1 MPIGDLDLAILSF
14 VADNPSS
21 TVTDAAKELFHP
33 DDVGELRRR
42 DTMLRH
48 RYKNLCVRDMLQSEK
63 SGNRTLYSI
72 NPGKVIFGSGLQ
84 NLEIGGHKWEIPD
97 LASDYCI
104 VLIMDGKVE
113 VHSLDELDLRW

>member
-48 RYKNLCVRDMLQSEK
+48 RYKNLCVRDMLQSET
-63 SGNRTLYSI
+63 GNRTLYSI

-84 NLEIGGHKWEIPD
+84 NLEIGGHKWETPD

>member
-48 RYKNLCVRDMLQSEK
+48 RYKNLCVRDMLQSET
-63 SGNRTLYSI
+63 GNRTLYSI
-72 NPGKVIFGSGLQ
+72 NPRKVIFGSGLQ

-113 VHSLDELDLRW
+113 VYSLDELDLRW

>member
-14 VADNPSS
+14 IADNPSS

-48 RYKNLCVRDMLQSEK
+48 RYKNLWVRDLLQSEK

-84 NLEIGGHKWEIPD
+84 NLEIGGHKWETSD
-97 LASDYCI
+97 LANDYCI
-104 VLIMDGKVE
+104 ALIMDGKVE

>member
-1 MPIGDLDLAILSF
+1 MMWRNYVEEIPCYA
-14 VADNPSS
+14 
-21 TVTDAAKELFHP
+21 TVTRISGCDL
-33 DDVGELRRR
+33 
-42 DTMLRH
+42 
-48 RYKNLCVRDMLQSEK
+48 LQSEK

-72 NPGKVIFGSGLQ
+72 NPEKAIFGAGLQ

>member
-21 TVTDAAKELFHP
+21 TVNDAAKELFHP
-33 DDVGELRRR
+33 DDVEELRRR

-48 RYKNLCVRDMLQSEK
+48 RYKNLWVRDLLQSEK

-72 NPGKVIFGSGLQ
+72 DPGKVIFGSGLQ
-84 NLEIGGHKWEIPD
+84 NLEIGGHKWETPD
-97 LASDYCI
+97 LSSDYCI

>member
-48 RYKNLCVRDMLQSEK
+48 RYKNLCVRDMLQSET
-63 SGNRTLYSI
+63 GNRTLYSI

-84 NLEIGGHKWEIPD
+84 NLEIGGHKWETPD

-104 VLIMDGKVE
+104 ALIMDGKVE

>member
-33 DDVGELRRR
+33 DDVEELRRR

-48 RYKNLCVRDMLQSEK
+48 RYKNLRVGNLLQSEK

-72 NPGKVIFGSGLQ
+72 NSEKAIFGAGLQ
-84 NLEIGGHKWEIPD
+84 NLEIGGHKWETPD
-97 LASDYCI
+97 LTSDYCI

-113 VHSLDELDLRW
+113 VHSLDELDRRW

>member
-1 MPIGDLDLAILSF
+1 VPIGDLDLAILSF

-48 RYKNLCVRDMLQSEK
+48 RYKNLWVRDLLQSEK
-63 SGNRTLYSI
+63 SGNRKLYSI

-84 NLEIGGHKWEIPD
+84 NLEIGGHKWEISD

-104 VLIMDGKVE
+104 ALIMDGKVE

>member
-14 VADNPSS
+14 VADNPLS

-33 DDVGELRRR
+33 DDVEELRRR

-48 RYKNLCVRDMLQSEK
+48 RYKNLWARDLFQSEK

-84 NLEIGGHKWEIPD
+84 NLEIGGHKWETPD
-97 LASDYCI
+97 LVSDYCI

-113 VHSLDELDLRW
+113 VHSLDELDIRW

>member
-21 TVTDAAKELFHP
+21 TVTDAAKKLFHP

-48 RYKNLCVRDMLQSEK
+48 RYKNLWVRDLLQSEK
-63 SGNRTLYSI
+63 SGNRKLYSI

-84 NLEIGGHKWEIPD
+84 NLEIGGHKWETPD
-97 LASDYCI
+97 LMSDYCI

>member
-33 DDVGELRRR
+33 DDVEELRRR

-48 RYKNLCVRDMLQSEK
+48 RYKNLRVGNLLQSEK

-72 NPGKVIFGSGLQ
+72 NPEKVIFGAGLQ
-84 NLEIGGHKWEIPD
+84 NLEIGGHKWETPD
-97 LASDYCI
+97 LANDYCI
-104 VLIMDGKVE
+104 VLIRDDKVE
-113 VHSLDELDLRW
+113 IHSLDALGRRW

>member
-48 RYKNLCVRDMLQSEK
+48 RYKNLCVRDMLQSET
-63 SGNRTLYSI
+63 GNRTLYSI

-84 NLEIGGHKWEIPD
+84 NLEIGGHKLEIPD

>member
-48 RYKNLCVRDMLQSEK
+48 RYKNLCVRDMLQSET
-63 SGNRTLYSI
+63 GNRTLYSI
-72 NPGKVIFGSGLQ
+72 NPRKVIFGSGLQ
-84 NLEIGGHKWEIPD
+84 NLEIGGHKWETPD

>member
-48 RYKNLCVRDMLQSEK
+48 RYKNLCVRDMLQSET
-63 SGNRTLYSI
+63 GNRTLYSI

-84 NLEIGGHKWEIPD
+84 NLEIGGHKWEISD

-104 VLIMDGKVE
+104 ALIMDGKVE

>member
-1 MPIGDLDLAILSF
+1 
-14 VADNPSS
+14 
-21 TVTDAAKELFHP
+21 
-33 DDVGELRRR
+33 
-42 DTMLRH
+42 
-48 RYKNLCVRDMLQSEK
+48 
-63 SGNRTLYSI
+63 LYSI
-72 NPGKVIFGSGLQ
+72 NPEKAIFGAGLQ

>member
-33 DDVGELRRR
+33 DVVGELRRR

-48 RYKNLCVRDMLQSEK
+48 RYKNLCVRDMLQSEE
-63 SGNRTLYSI
+63 SDNRMLYSI

-84 NLEIGGHKWEIPD
+84 NLEIGGHKWETPD
-97 LASDYCI
+97 LTSDYCI

>member
-48 RYKNLCVRDMLQSEK
+48 RYKNLWVRDLLQSEK
-63 SGNRTLYSI
+63 SGNRKLYSI

-84 NLEIGGHKWEIPD
+84 NLEIGGHKWEISD

-104 VLIMDGKVE
+104 ALIMDGKVE

>member
-48 RYKNLCVRDMLQSEK
+48 RYKNLWVRDLLQSEK
-63 SGNRTLYSI
+63 SGNRKLYSI
-72 NPGKVIFGSGLQ
+72 NPRKVIFGSGLQ
-84 NLEIGGHKWEIPD
+84 NLEIGGHKWKTSD

-104 VLIMDGKVE
+104 ALIMDGKVE

>member
-48 RYKNLCVRDMLQSEK
+48 RYKNLWVRDLLQSEK
-63 SGNRTLYSI
+63 SGNRTLYTI
-72 NPGKVIFGSGLQ
+72 NPGKVMFGSGLQ

>member
-48 RYKNLCVRDMLQSEK
+48 RYKNLWVRDLLQSAK

-84 NLEIGGHKWEIPD
+84 NLEIGGHKWETLD